1 MAAPINLRSSHAM
14 LLLVACGQS
23 VLSHTLDDGEHLVTF
38 TSCKL
43 MKAEKNCCQIKKEAL
58 AIDFVVKKFYKHLFG
73 RCFSLITDHKL
84 LSILSVKAEVL
95 SAGAIRIQH

>member
-1 MAAPINLRSSHAM
+1 M

-43 MKAEKNCCQIKKEAL
+43 MKAEKNYCQIKEEAL
-58 AIDFVVKKFYKHLFG
+58 AIVFVVKKFYKHLFG
-73 RCFSLITDHKL
+73 RCFSLITDHKPL
-84 LSILSVKAEVL
+84 LSILSAKAEVSSAAATHMQHWVIFL
-95 SAGAIRIQH
+95 SA